1 MAKFRI
7 QAGAELDLL
16 TPKEFK
22 DELGAAFKSWR
33 EEMARGGVFKQLQL
47 SGTTDA
53 AGALVMG
60 GDLVEQGAGPGPG
73 FMWSVRRL
81 YVYGMADGDT
91 VTVYIND
98 ANPRSAVCPITAAL
112 PYRGFHPNELV
123 LKGSDRLVI
132 AGSSLPIATEFVVTG
147 AVKEVPEFMSWAM

>member
-1 MAKFRI
+1 MEFEIKAGGKFNV
-7 QAGAELDLL
+7 L
-16 TPKEFK
+16 TPKEFT
-22 DELGAAFKSWR
+22 DGLSEAMKSWR
-33 EEMARGGVFKQLQL
+33 AEMARGGVFKQLQL
-47 SGTTDA
+47 SASTNSSGD
-53 AGALVMG
+53 LVIG

-91 VTVYIND
+91 VTVYVND
-98 ANPRSAVCPITAAL
+98 ANPRSAVCPIPQTS

-123 LKGSDRLVI
+123 LKSSDRLVI
-132 AGSSLPIATEFVVTG
+132 AGTSLPVSTEIVVTG